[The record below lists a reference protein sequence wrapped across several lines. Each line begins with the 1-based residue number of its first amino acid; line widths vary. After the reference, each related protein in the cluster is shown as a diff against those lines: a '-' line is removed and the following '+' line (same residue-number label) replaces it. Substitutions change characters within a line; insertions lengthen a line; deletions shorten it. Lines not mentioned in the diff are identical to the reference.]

1 MKLRK
6 TVYYGSHRDEKF
18 SFLVFFQFLVSRR
31 EMGDEKREIDFLHIL
46 PNFGQILV
54 LFEDFSKYNQ
64 HFRGFWGHI
73 SWNLGSKKLDS
84 FDLVYL
90 DYFIALL
97 VPELQSSKEGNFSR
111 FFLVSREKWLKISR
125 FSREIKMR
133 EICNLYS
140 WLWSDRKWSAITIR
154 YA

>member
-1 MKLRK
+1 MLLNSI
-6 TVYYGSHRDEKF
+6 TWDYGFHGTRNF
-18 SFLVFFQFLVSRR
+18 SFLAFFQFLVSRR
-31 EMGDEKREIDFLHIL
+31 EIGDEKREIDFLHFL

-54 LFEDFSKYNQ
+54 LFEDFSKHNQ

-73 SWNLGSKKLDS
+73 SWNLGSKKLDN

-133 EICNLYS
+133 EKWELYS
-140 WLWSDRKWSAITIR
+140 PHSEK
-154 YA
+154 